1 MLLTYCKMDK
11 PLRILAVDNEPS
23 VTTALTFAFPAPR
36 YHIVTVAGGEEA
48 LMKLDTIAEPFDV
61 VIVDQKMP
69 HLSGVQLISAM
80 RGRAIRSRVIVL
92 SAQITPDVRAAYSG
106 LDVEA
111 IFEKPFDLT
120 RLRSAVNQCG
130 ARSECAAPLP
140 TS

>member
-1 MLLTYCKMDK
+1 
-11 PLRILAVDNEPS
+11 
-23 VTTALTFAFPAPR
+23 
-36 YHIVTVAGGEEA
+36 
-48 LMKLDTIAEPFDV
+48 
-61 VIVDQKMP
+61 
-69 HLSGVQLISAM
+69 
-80 RGRAIRSRVIVL
+80 VIVL

-120 RLRSAVNQCG
+120 QLRSAVNQCG